1 MAKDGEGA
9 PDGQIPFTPRAKA
22 ALELSLRE
30 SLSLGH
36 NYIGTEHVLLGLV
49 RADSGVSSKILQ
61 SLEVTP
67 DDIRK
72 RTIELLSSPRPKR
85 APEPDPDEAIEA
97 IPTHSDRPAERDELG
112 RARLAEVLGE
122 RIRRVRGED
131 TEVSA
136 KGRHKRWRKRR
147 RDAAAARKAGSF
159 MAHIHAPW
167 GAGKSS
173 LLNFLA
179 EDLRNRVPGH
189 SHTWIGRTWDF
200 VMRPRRI
207 ANPNLS
213 RWIVVEFSA
222 WEHQRLV
229 APWWW
234 LLAAIQRSCGRE
246 LWQIS
251 RVRWAWFSVRDFSW
265 RLWNARAAVLTG
277 LLLCGLAAAAW
288 ASDWFGLP
296 GKSLNTVQTVT
307 LTVGSALALATS
319 VFGLARG
326 TSRWLAIG
334 SADGAVRF
342 LRRAHDP
349 LGVYR
354 RRFRWLVR
362 SSGRPITVFIDDLD
376 RCRSDYVV
384 ELLEGIQTLFTTEPV
399 TYVVAADRTWVC
411 ESFAN
416 AYSEFK
422 GAVGDVGRPLG
433 FLFLE
438 KTFQIST
445 EIPPMSSNDQAQYW
459 DTLMRGVHNGDRR
472 ERGRRDAKLADA
484 FAGVSTQAEVEEKV
498 GTLIHDDGEDLDDV
512 MVAAVR
518 RMNSPKLDDELEK
531 LLSEFAPLLEKNPRS
546 MKRLMNAYGIE
557 RDRLLRNG
565 YFLTREERRQLA
577 LLTILWLRW
586 PLFAEHLRKAP
597 GDARYC
603 IGQGTAMPQDHPY
616 GGLFE
621 DVEVRRLFDGSH
633 IQERLNESLLSDFP
647 SRQPG

>member
-1 MAKDGEGA
+1 
-9 PDGQIPFTPRAKA
+9 
-22 ALELSLRE
+22 
-30 SLSLGH
+30 
-36 NYIGTEHVLLGLV
+36 
-49 RADSGVSSKILQ
+49 
-61 SLEVTP
+61 
-67 DDIRK
+67 
-72 RTIELLSSPRPKR
+72 
-85 APEPDPDEAIEA
+85 
-97 IPTHSDRPAERDELG
+97 
-112 RARLAEVLGE
+112 
-122 RIRRVRGED
+122 
-131 TEVSA
+131 
-136 KGRHKRWRKRR
+136 
-147 RDAAAARKAGSF
+147 
-159 MAHIHAPW
+159 
-167 GAGKSS
+167 
-173 LLNFLA
+173 
-179 EDLRNRVPGH
+179 
-189 SHTWIGRTWDF
+189 
-200 VMRPRRI
+200 
-207 ANPNLS
+207 
-213 RWIVVEFSA
+213 
-222 WEHQRLV
+222 
-229 APWWW
+229 
-234 LLAAIQRSCGRE
+234 
-246 LWQIS
+246 
-251 RVRWAWFSVRDFSW
+251 
-265 RLWNARAAVLTG
+265 
-277 LLLCGLAAAAW
+277 
-288 ASDWFGLP
+288 
-296 GKSLNTVQTVT
+296 
-307 LTVGSALALATS
+307 
-319 VFGLARG
+319 
-326 TSRWLAIG
+326 
-334 SADGAVRF
+334 
-342 LRRAHDP
+342 
-349 LGVYR
+349 
-354 RRFRWLVR
+354 
-362 SSGRPITVFIDDLD
+362 
-376 RCRSDYVV
+376 V